1 MKQII
6 ILIAAILS
14 FNINV
19 EGKTILN
26 ETINTVEQSS
36 EWEFVGMTTI
46 YSFRYDSGR
55 WINSSKYLHELW
67 VMVIGDQVFYKVK
80 QPGTQDKLSE
90 YFVMKN
96 PNYGKPDKEGADYTH
111 YVDGDGNRFY
121 LNI

>member
-1 MKQII
+1 MKKII

-36 EWEFVGMTTI
+36 EWEFVGMTTV
-46 YSFRYDSGR
+46 YYFSYDNGK
-55 WINSSKYLHELW
+55 WINSYKYRQELW
-67 VMVIGDQVFYKVK
+67 VRIVGGQAFYKVK
-80 QPGTQDKLSE
+80 EPGTQDKLSE

-96 PNYGKPDKEGADYTH
+96 PNYGKLGKEGADYTH
-111 YVDGDGNRFY
+111 YVDADGNRFY